1 MNLVYNCLFC
11 IVVLC
16 CVSCT
21 SSEQQHAG
29 IKGTFK
35 NFKIQT
41 LYLEKLVNPKPIV
54 VDSAVIDDKGVF
66 EFKTYKPT
74 LGFYRVKIDEQRFI
88 TLVVN
93 EHDNIEIE
101 ADFNA
106 PERTSKIKGSVE
118 TDVFLKFNAMAAQL
132 SLRLD
137 SLNTAFQSRIQQPGM
152 DSIKMMAVSKE
163 FELPYYAIVNPVQ
176 NQMAQA
182 IVTYSNHYACLAF
195 IQPLDP
201 ETHLNAYIAL
211 DKGLFSKFPNDRNV
225 LAFHESCKQLK
236 KLAIGQESP
245 NFVLSDP
252 AGVSHKLTEYRGKWV
267 LIDFWASW
275 CGPCKAELPRLV
287 KLYAQY
293 KSSTFEI
300 IGVSLDKDKSA
311 WMNAIDEYHMTWPQL
326 SDLQF
331 WESTV
336 VPLYG
341 IQSIPFTV
349 LIDPQGIIR
358 YKNLRGTALQDT
370 LKKILKN

>member
-1 MNLVYNCLFC
+1 MNLVYNSLFC
-11 IVVLC
+11 IVVFC

-163 FELPYYAIVNPVQ
+163 FELPYYAIVNPFK
-176 NQMAQA
+176 
-182 IVTYSNHYACLAF
+182 CLYRFGQRF
-195 IQPLDP
+195 IFK
-201 ETHLNAYIAL
+201 I
-211 DKGLFSKFPNDRNV
+211 SK
-225 LAFHESCKQLK
+225 
-236 KLAIGQESP
+236 
-245 NFVLSDP
+245 
-252 AGVSHKLTEYRGKWV
+252 
-267 LIDFWASW
+267 
-275 CGPCKAELPRLV
+275 
-287 KLYAQY
+287 
-293 KSSTFEI
+293 
-300 IGVSLDKDKSA
+300 
-311 WMNAIDEYHMTWPQL
+311 
-326 SDLQF
+326 
-331 WESTV
+331 
-336 VPLYG
+336 
-341 IQSIPFTV
+341 
-349 LIDPQGIIR
+349 
-358 YKNLRGTALQDT
+358 
-370 LKKILKN
+370 